1 MWVMRRSYTAQEEM
15 WLEAIVSNVSMGFER
30 AIFIMERQKIQSHT
44 VQEDVCLESIVNNTS
59 M

>member
-1 MWVMRRSYTAQEEM
+1 MRRSYTAQEEM